1 MRTSEEI
8 LNRYKHL
15 YSALERSEDLNIMN
29 VFGKAENWAFARMLE
44 LSFDDAK
51 RWLEKLEP
59 TEWNNYLSREE
70 ANEIVSGFINQDGTR
85 GAHWSFES
93 AKQVIEKN
101 GWDISDEPYFNC
113 YALWVTMNILGS
125 SSTGFFTAILDRT
138 HDLSPK
144 ITDPF
149 AHGLYGI
156 IPHQGNFI
164 VCTFP

>member
-15 YSALERSEDLNIMN
+15 YSALERSEDVNVMS

-85 GAHWSFES
+85 GAHWSFETV
-93 AKQVIEKN
+93 KQLIEKN

-113 YALWVTMNILGS
+113 YALWVTMNMLYSDHSISLSEYIGEDELLKFIYKMS
-125 SSTGFFTAILDRT
+125 VEKLKDR
-138 HDLSPK
+138 DRER
-144 ITDPF
+144 
-149 AHGLYGI
+149 
-156 IPHQGNFI
+156 FI
-164 VCTFP
+164 RRYFNL

>member
-15 YSALERSEDLNIMN
+15 YSALERSEDTNIMN
-29 VFGKAENWAFARMLE
+29 IFGKAENWAFARMLE

-85 GAHWSFES
+85 GAHWSFET

-113 YALWVTMNILGS
+113 YALWVTMNMLYSDHSISLSEYIGEDELLKFIYKMS
-125 SSTGFFTAILDRT
+125 VEKLKDR
-138 HDLSPK
+138 DRER
-144 ITDPF
+144 
-149 AHGLYGI
+149 
-156 IPHQGNFI
+156 FI
-164 VCTFP
+164 RRYFNL